1 MKKFISVM
9 LCFTLLFSV
18 CSSSVHANGDSADF
32 EVTVSD
38 SLDSINAD
46 VPVVFVNGMQGEFYK
61 GLSTETE
68 EDDVR
73 IWGPDTDVILEAVK
87 KYAFSLTFNLLI
99 GNYDK
104 VTEIAGDTA
113 DTIFGDFVCDK
124 NGKPNPDT
132 GKKDKSN
139 YTLQSENG
147 YDNSYGFVYDWR
159 LDMVT
164 IAGQLDEYVND
175 IMELTGSD
183 KVAFVAMSMGNA
195 VMTTYLYE
203 YYYTAEDYEERNHID
218 SVVFLA
224 GAMNGVATCE
234 DPFSGNMGVDSTSI
248 LRMMSEL
255 MRDNDDTKVIYTFVE
270 ILYSLGMLDP
280 ITDYVNNLNGHLTE
294 NGLND
299 AVLTNIAQI
308 PGFLALMSLER
319 YEEARA
325 FLFDTPE
332 KQAEYAEIIRMSD
345 YYHYNV
351 QKNSVEMIQSLM
363 DDGINVAV
371 IAEYGCTIIPITS
384 DNDRMS
390 DGTILTASES
400 FGATCAEVDGT
411 LGENYVQAEAC
422 ECGKS
427 HISADNQIDASTC
440 AFPDVTWFCKNLRH
454 SEEGKYV
461 ADLIDVI
468 IYTDEQVT
476 VWDYSQYPQYLI
488 NLDDNCL
495 VPLTTENAGEI
506 LPYEETTVFSEI
518 KKKFSFNK

>member
-1 MKKFISVM
+1 M

-18 CSSSVHANGDSADF
+18 CSSSVYANGDSADF

-113 DTIFGDFVCDK
+113 DVIFGDFVCDK

-255 MRDNDDTKVIYTFVE
+255 MRDNDDTKGIYTFVE

-280 ITDYVNNLNGHLTE
+280 ITDYVNNLNGHLIE

-468 IYTDEQVT
+468 IYSDEQVT

-495 VPLTTENAGEI
+495 VPLTTENADEI

-518 KKKFSFNK
+518 KKKFSFNR

>member
-18 CSSSVHANGDSADF
+18 CSSSVCANGDSA
-32 EVTVSD
+32 
-38 SLDSINAD
+38 AD

-113 DTIFGDFVCDK
+113 DVIFGDFVCDK

-203 YYYTAEDYEERNHID
+203 YYYTSEDYEERNHID

-363 DDGINVAV
+363 DDEINVAV

-468 IYTDEQVT
+468 IYSDEQVT

>member
-1 MKKFISVM
+1 MKKIVSVLLSISI
-9 LCFTLLFSV
+9 LFSV
-18 CSSSVHANGDSADF
+18 CSLNVYAADNSADF
-32 EVTVSD
+32 DVTVTD
-38 SLDSINAD
+38 SLDEIDAD

-68 EDDVR
+68 EDDLR
-73 IWGPDTDVILEAVK
+73 IWGPDTSIILEAVK

-113 DTIFGDFVCDK
+113 DVIFGDFVCDL

-132 GKKDKSN
+132 GKKETSN
-139 YTLQSENG
+139 YTLQPENG

-159 LDMVT
+159 YDMVT
-164 IAGQLDEYVND
+164 IAAQLDEYVNYV
-175 IMELTGSD
+175 MELTGSD

-203 YYYTAEDYEERNHID
+203 YYYTAEDYDERNHIE

-255 MRDNDDTKVIYTFVE
+255 MRDNDDTKGIYTFVE
-270 ILYSLGMLDP
+270 ILYSLGMLEP
-280 ITDYVNNLNGHLTE
+280 ITNYVNKLNGHLIE

-299 AVLTNIAQI
+299 AVLTNLCQI
-308 PGFLALMSLER
+308 PGFLALMSPER

-345 YYHYNV
+345 YYHHNV

-363 DDGINVAV
+363 DDGVKVAIV
-371 IAEYGCTIIPITS
+371 AEYGCTIIPITS

-390 DGTILTASES
+390 DGTILTANES

-411 LGENYVQAEAC
+411 LGENYVQAEVC
-422 ECGKS
+422 ECGKN

-440 AFPDVTWFCKNLRH
+440 AFPDITWFCKNLRH

-468 IYTDEQVT
+468 TYSDEQVT
-476 VWDYSQYPQYLI
+476 VWDYEEYPQYLI
-488 NLDDNCL
+488 NLDDTCL
-495 VPLTTENAGEI
+495 VPLTAENAGEI
-506 LPYEETTVFSEI
+506 LPYDETTVFAGI
-518 KKKFSFNK
+518 KKKLSF